1 MILISLPSWC
11 VHENMLAVVY
21 TWLYEKN
28 LWIENQKNTCF
39 ESVSVCVCLYV
50 LMGPLIKTLG
60 ICYLSALI
68 DRLGEW
74 QLSVWVC
81 LCVCVDF
88 AFHALCFMSC
98 YFTCN
103 TVVGG
108 ILTLHSFS
116 FACTQSHHFFK
127 KKKKTKVWMF
137 FSCILIKNTSQSP
150 RTFPQ
155 TKGGW
160 SVGQIF
166 VVMCHMHSQ
175 THRIISNKL
184 IMFMGISRLVCVT
197 ESHCASSF

>member
-127 KKKKTKVWMF
+127 KKRRQKCECFFPAYSLKTHH
-137 FSCILIKNTSQSP
+137 SP
-150 RTFPQ
+150 HAPSPKPKEGEVLDRYLLLCAT
-155 TKGGW
+155 
-160 SVGQIF
+160 
-166 VVMCHMHSQ
+166 C
-175 THRIISNKL
+175 THKH
-184 IMFMGISRLVCVT
+184 T
-197 ESHCASSF
+197 EL

>member
-88 AFHALCFMSC
+88 ALHALCFMSC

-116 FACTQSHHFFK
+116 LACTQSHHFK
-127 KKKKTKVWMF
+127 KKKRRRKKCECF
-137 FSCILIKNTSQSP
+137 FSCILIKKHITVP
-150 RTFPQ
+150 
-155 TKGGW
+155 
-160 SVGQIF
+160 
-166 VVMCHMHSQ
+166 
-175 THRIISNKL
+175 THLPPNQRRVKCWTDICCYVPHKH
-184 IMFMGISRLVCVT
+184 T
-197 ESHCASSF
+197 EL

>member
-1 MILISLPSWC
+1 MC
-11 VHENMLAVVY
+11 
-21 TWLYEKN
+21 TWKHACCCLYMALWEELMN
-28 LWIENQKNTCF
+28 WEPEEYMLWICE
-39 ESVSVCVCLYV
+39 CVCLYV

-88 AFHALCFMSC
+88 ALHALCFMSC

-108 ILTLHSFS
+108 ILTLHSFPL
-116 FACTQSHHFFK
+116 ACTQSHHFFFLK
-127 KKKKTKVWMF
+127 KKEEKSVNVF
-137 FSCILIKNTSQSP
+137 FPAYSLKNTSQSP

-184 IMFMGISRLVCVT
+184 IMFMCISRLVCVT

>member
-39 ESVSVCVCLYV
+39 ESVSVCVCVCLYV

-88 AFHALCFMSC
+88 LFMLSASC
-98 YFTCN
+98 HVILHVSN

-116 FACTQSHHFFK
+116 FACTQSHHFFLK
-127 KKKKTKVWMF
+127 KEDKSVNVF
-137 FSCILIKNTSQSP
+137 FL
-150 RTFPQ
+150 
-155 TKGGW
+155 
-160 SVGQIF
+160 
-166 VVMCHMHSQ
+166 H
-175 THRIISNKL
+175 TH
-184 IMFMGISRLVCVT
+184 
-197 ESHCASSF
+197 

>member
-1 MILISLPSWC
+1 MNLKLLHKHSHDFNFPALLMC
-11 VHENMLAVVY
+11 
-21 TWLYEKN
+21 TWKHACCCLYMALWKELMN
-28 LWIENQKNTCF
+28 WEPEEYMLWICEC
-39 ESVSVCVCLYV
+39 VCVCLYV

-127 KKKKTKVWMF
+127 KKEDKSVNVF
-137 FSCILIKNTSQSP
+137 FL
-150 RTFPQ
+150 
-155 TKGGW
+155 
-160 SVGQIF
+160 
-166 VVMCHMHSQ
+166 H
-175 THRIISNKL
+175 TH
-184 IMFMGISRLVCVT
+184 
-197 ESHCASSF
+197 